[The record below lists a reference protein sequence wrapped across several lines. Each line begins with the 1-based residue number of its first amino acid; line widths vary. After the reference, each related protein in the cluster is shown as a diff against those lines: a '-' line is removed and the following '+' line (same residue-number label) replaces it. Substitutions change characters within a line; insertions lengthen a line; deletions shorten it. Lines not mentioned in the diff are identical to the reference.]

1 MAARRGRQASICV
14 AAMTDGD
21 QRNSRT
27 GWAGSRFHRPMRE
40 NDLELYVTTPDNET
54 KKRKRSPRLNKH
66 PHDNHSANCKCLG
79 VILFTFGTL
88 LVFQA
93 NSKTSAVRDSRIE
106 AVCETQ
112 DILNYRQTFQN
123 PRQLRPAPP
132 TTVKSPPHLFSG
144 EVDLARPLIP
154 WSTDTLPMFFL
165 GEIYSSSTVV
175 LMAYRKSRLE
185 KGKWIPEPARE
196 PRRPPIRL
204 PQVNTAALIEEH
216 KFTLIG
222 RVTNPKI
229 QKTRALVDFF
239 LQHWKVAGTITGR
252 DLGPNLFQFKFE
264 TEQDLQS
271 ILSKAPFHFK
281 RWMIIL
287 QRWEPIVSDY
297 FPALI
302 PFWISIHGL
311 PLHYWTDVALETI
324 GNELGPVEKYD
335 VERGRIRILIN
346 GLKPLEMKLDVSSPS
361 AEIKQVELEYEGLEK
376 HCFTCHSLSHE
387 KDDCPSQ
394 RALVNHRDPAPHMG
408 ISQSRKLERI
418 DAERRKA
425 EERRRVRSDSSQW
438 QRPSTREI
446 DWQNDKSFRYNY
458 GARRDPNYRVDN
470 SRRDETAPG
479 SRRPVRERLSLSK
492 DDDLTRSKESH
503 SRRQSKA
510 PTSEWRPVASGSKL
524 GSVQNNALSL
534 VSHTPSPRPQRE
546 GGSSIAVGSPASR
559 LGSGG
564 GSAPSQ
570 ERRSALNRL
579 SLPNER
585 IPILQDGA
593 ANPDSGRLKERD
605 TQAGVEA
612 VPSPRS
618 GNLPSD
624 PRNLGTTTAPNMM
637 LLKTALLLEHSVKT
651 EFMSPKTG
659 PLCLSMKKKA

>member
-1 MAARRGRQASICV
+1 
-14 AAMTDGD
+14 
-21 QRNSRT
+21 
-27 GWAGSRFHRPMRE
+27 
-40 NDLELYVTTPDNET
+40 
-54 KKRKRSPRLNKH
+54 
-66 PHDNHSANCKCLG
+66 
-79 VILFTFGTL
+79 
-88 LVFQA
+88 
-93 NSKTSAVRDSRIE
+93 
-106 AVCETQ
+106 
-112 DILNYRQTFQN
+112 
-123 PRQLRPAPP
+123 
-132 TTVKSPPHLFSG
+132 
-144 EVDLARPLIP
+144 
-154 WSTDTLPMFFL
+154 
-165 GEIYSSSTVV
+165 
-175 LMAYRKSRLE
+175 
-185 KGKWIPEPARE
+185 
-196 PRRPPIRL
+196 
-204 PQVNTAALIEEH
+204 
-216 KFTLIG
+216 
-222 RVTNPKI
+222 
-229 QKTRALVDFF
+229 
-239 LQHWKVAGTITGR
+239 
-252 DLGPNLFQFKFE
+252 
-264 TEQDLQS
+264 
-271 ILSKAPFHFK
+271 
-281 RWMIIL
+281 
-287 QRWEPIVSDY
+287 
-297 FPALI
+297 
-302 PFWISIHGL
+302 
-311 PLHYWTDVALETI
+311 
-324 GNELGPVEKYD
+324 
-335 VERGRIRILIN
+335 
-346 GLKPLEMKLDVSSPS
+346 MKLDVSSPS
-361 AEIKQVELEYEGLEK
+361 GEIKQVELEYEGLEK

-408 ISQSRKLERI
+408 ISQSRTLERI

-605 TQAGVEA
+605 TQSGVEA

-624 PRNLGTTTAPNMM
+624 PRNLGTTTGTQYDASQDRSPIRTLSEDRVHVSLRLGPLFVSDEEESLNAQ
-637 LLKTALLLEHSVKT
+637 LNPIDPIPRRVGPRAGRNEAVHTTSSRKRGPRSPTQGTTVKRRRVT
-651 EFMSPKTG
+651 KIQASPKRRPSKDTG
-659 PLCLSMKKKA
+659 GKGAGQSIAVGTSQPRTSLIPASKKKGTDFRSGPKPLP